1 MDVGTPSCLSE
12 GGRSTQEMVGIL
24 SRTALTE
31 VTSGETVDVNIF
43 VAAGIVVVVVVVV
56 VSAAV
61 TTAVEVR
68 DVVTVEALIT
78 RTLDTEGELWLLKRL
93 SHLLLCY

>member
-12 GGRSTQEMVGIL
+12 GGRSVQETVGVL

-31 VTSGETVDVNIF
+31 VMSGETVDVNIF
-43 VAAGIVVVVVVVV
+43 VAAGTVVA
-56 VSAAV
+56 SAAV

-78 RTLDTEGELWLLKRL
+78 RTLHTEGELWLLKRL
-93 SHLLLCY
+93 PHLLLCY

>member
-1 MDVGTPSCLSE
+1 LDVGTPSCLSE
-12 GGRSTQEMVGIL
+12 GGRSVQETVGVL

-31 VTSGETVDVNIF
+31 VKSGDTVDVNIF
-43 VAAGIVVVVVVVV
+43 VAAGTLV

-61 TTAVEVR
+61 TMAVEVR

-93 SHLLLCY
+93 PHLLLFY

>member
-12 GGRSTQEMVGIL
+12 GGRSVQETVGVL

-31 VTSGETVDVNIF
+31 VTSGETVDVNVF
-43 VAAGIVVVVVVVV
+43 VAAGTVVI
-56 VSAAV
+56 SAAV

-93 SHLLLCY
+93 PHLLLCY

>member
-12 GGRSTQEMVGIL
+12 GGRSIQETVGIL

-43 VAAGIVVVVVVVV
+43 VAAGIVVVVVVV
-56 VSAAV
+56 SGAV

-68 DVVTVEALIT
+68 DVVTVEALLT

-93 SHLLLCY
+93 PHLLLYY